1 MRWQATYCK
10 LTYFLHCT
18 FLTIISI
25 MNIHDF
31 LFFFAIR
38 GRKLTVVSS
47 AEPGS
52 PTEMVSSN
60 TKSSIAAQRKSS
72 LLRARLSSRNAQGL
86 LQLLQAMP
94 ASKKKLL
101 SPSFQNWY
109 LLKLQLHHS
118 HLSHHPTGPL
128 P

>member
-1 MRWQATYCK
+1 MGEGRDPILVRSAPS
-10 LTYFLHCT
+10 LARPNSSSM
-18 FLTIISI
+18 SI
-25 MNIHDF
+25 G
-31 LFFFAIR
+31 ASIR

-60 TKSSIAAQRKSS
+60 TKSSIGAQRKSS

-109 LLKLQLHHS
+109 LLKLQLH
-118 HLSHHPTGPL
+118 
-128 P
+128 